1 MTVKMGVEQAGRFKL
16 MVSGGKRGTIK
27 YPWQKNLILD
37 AGIIRLL
44 GTNGSVL
51 QFISVGAGSTAPA
64 VGQTQL
70 VSKIAHT
77 NRNSSFTNGY
87 DSEGG
92 YGWTKF
98 QVQFNKGAA
107 AGNISE
113 LGVGWDGTNLW
124 SRALVLNAEGN
135 PTTITVLPDEFLTVI
150 YELRSWYIVPEP
162 HTITYDFD
170 GIEKETLV
178 TYHAPT
184 RSSAG
189 EGAAAIYNRGPSA
202 LGVEKFTTV
211 SGFSVGF
218 SGTYTIAMSTDGI
231 SNIRGYG
238 NAGVGGQLLPFGEDR
253 SSSPR
258 RSTFCTFTPKIEKTN
273 EFEVTIT
280 GTLTM
285 SRRAE

>member
-16 MVSGGKRGTIK
+16 MISGGKRGTIE

-37 AGIIRLL
+37 AGITRLL

-51 QFISVGAGSTAPA
+51 QYISVGSGSTAPT

-77 NRNSSFTNGY
+77 GRSQSFTHGYNG
-87 DSEGG
+87 DGG
-92 YGWTKF
+92 YGWTKLS
-98 QVQFNKGAA
+98 VQFDKGAA

-124 SRALVLNAEGN
+124 SRALVLDAEEN
-135 PTTITVLPDEFLTVI
+135 PTTITVLSDEFLTVI
-150 YELRSWYIVPEP
+150 YELRSWYVVPEP
-162 HTITYDFD
+162 HTISYDYD
-170 GIEKETLV
+170 GTPMSTTV
-178 TYHAPT
+178 TYMNPPNF
-184 RSSAG
+184 SSPNTGFA
-189 EGAAAIYNRGPSA
+189 SA
-202 LGVEKFTTV
+202 LLNR
-211 SGFSVGF
+211 VG
-218 SGTYTIAMSTDGI
+218 GPNTPLRNMA
-231 SNIRGYG
+231 YG
-238 NAGVGGQLLPFGEDR
+238 NVTDNTVEILFTYGINEYNTGITSILGDDSNWPNKILPFGNG
-253 SSSPR
+253 
-258 RSTFCTFTPKIEKTN
+258 TFCTFTPPIEKTN